1 MAPKAVEA
9 EQKGGKSRAE
19 KKPVKTKAEKKPVK
33 KEGSKKKKAKS
44 IETYKIYI
52 YKVLKQVN
60 SFVCF
65 SMIERLRGFKGKSR
79 VCLVLTVRIVSGFFH
94 GACCLDFLN
103 NVLFCVLS
111 V

>member
-1 MAPKAVEA
+1 MFSRFLRSVFSFYGMAPKAVEA

-52 YKVLKQVN
+52 YKVLKQV
-60 SFVCF
+60 SSVVCF
-65 SMIERLRGFKGKSR
+65 SMVEKLK
-79 VCLVLTVRIVSGFFH
+79 GFF
-94 GACCLDFLN
+94 
-103 NVLFCVLS
+103 
-111 V
+111 

>member
-1 MAPKAVEA
+1 MRLVFSFYAMAPKAVEA

-52 YKVLKQVN
+52 YKVLKQV
-60 SFVCF
+60 SSVVRF
-65 SMIERLRGFKGKSR
+65 SMVEEL
-79 VCLVLTVRIVSGFFH
+79 SGSFFWVD
-94 GACCLDFLN
+94 CI
-103 NVLFCVLS
+103 
-111 V
+111 

>member
-1 MAPKAVEA
+1 MFSFYTMAPKAVEA

-60 SFVCF
+60 GVIRF
-65 SMIERLRGFKGKSR
+65 SMVEKLRGF
-79 VCLVLTVRIVSGFFH
+79 FW
-94 GACCLDFLN
+94 
-103 NVLFCVLS
+103 
-111 V
+111 

>member
-9 EQKGGKSRAE
+9 EQKAGKSRAE

-60 SFVCF
+60 GVVRF
-65 SMIERLRGFKGKSR
+65 SMVEKLRSFSFSRLFSSH
-79 VCLVLTVRIVSGFFH
+79 CPNWAWLVLRR
-94 GACCLDFLN
+94 A
-103 NVLFCVLS
+103 LFRFS
-111 V
+111 